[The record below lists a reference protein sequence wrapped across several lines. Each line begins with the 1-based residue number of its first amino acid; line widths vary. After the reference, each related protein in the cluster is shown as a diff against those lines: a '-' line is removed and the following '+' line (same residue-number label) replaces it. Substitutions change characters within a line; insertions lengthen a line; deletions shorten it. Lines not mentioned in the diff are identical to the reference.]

1 MESRIVENIGETFTE
16 LDERTNK
23 QIELA
28 GKNIKAVNILLEDK
42 VGVNEVRDALK
53 QVSDTQ

>member
-1 MESRIVENIGETFTE
+1 MESRIVENIGETFKE

-23 QIELA
+23 QMELA